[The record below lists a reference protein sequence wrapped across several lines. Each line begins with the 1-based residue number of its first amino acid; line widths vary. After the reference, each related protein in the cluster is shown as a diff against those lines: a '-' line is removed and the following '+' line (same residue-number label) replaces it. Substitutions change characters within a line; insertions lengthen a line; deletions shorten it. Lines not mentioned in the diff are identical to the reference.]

1 MRERAGPGWLVVS
14 LCQMVAVRA
23 RSRWQMRAQTPSG
36 FWFALG
42 IVETTVSDKPGRVQ
56 HPSFQKGLCDASQ
69 ALSSE
74 VEAVRHPVCPKR
86 DRDCKVPSSCSRV
99 TGTAPDN

>member
-14 LCQMVAVRA
+14 LCQMAAVRA

-69 ALSSE
+69 AASSDA
-74 VEAVRHPVCPKR
+74 EAVRHPDCPYRSNPVKLS
-86 DRDCKVPSSCSRV
+86 SSCSRA